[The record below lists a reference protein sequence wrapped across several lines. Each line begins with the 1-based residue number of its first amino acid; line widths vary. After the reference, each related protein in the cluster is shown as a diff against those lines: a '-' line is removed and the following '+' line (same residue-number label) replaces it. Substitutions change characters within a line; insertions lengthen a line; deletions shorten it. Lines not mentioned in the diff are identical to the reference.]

1 MLMNIK
7 RLSIFDEYPDIAQ
20 SENTPYIAA
29 GYVFLVEVLVGV
41 LVVAGVIGC

>member
-1 MLMNIK
+1 MPMNIQ
-7 RLSIFDEYPDIAQ
+7 RLSITDKYPDIVQ